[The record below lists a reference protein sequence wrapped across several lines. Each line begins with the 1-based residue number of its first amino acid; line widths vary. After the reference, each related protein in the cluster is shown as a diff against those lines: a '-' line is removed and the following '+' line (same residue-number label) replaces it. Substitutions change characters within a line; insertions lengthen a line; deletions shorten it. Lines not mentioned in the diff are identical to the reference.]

1 MKELYCHQKMITVID
16 GMAVVQAMGKPS
28 WIKACAQWADH
39 FTAILDS
46 KCSDCDKV
54 HLVFDRYDPRTSLKQ
69 STRERRQG
77 GKPIITYHAYH
88 VTDNTPVGKVSA
100 KQFLSSTTTKDE
112 LYSSQE
118 EADTRIML
126 HSLDAARRGATEL
139 YIQSSDTDVFVLAIH
154 RYHQLCKD

>member
-46 KCSDCDKV
+46 KCSDYDEV
-54 HLVFDRYDPRTSLKQ
+54 HLVFDRYDLRTLLKE

-77 GKPIITYHAYH
+77 GMQTTHQL
-88 VTDNTPVGKVSA
+88 GRCQQSSS
-100 KQFLSSTTTKDE
+100 KQFQYDN
-112 LYSSQE
+112 Q
-118 EADTRIML
+118 R
-126 HSLDAARRGATEL
+126 
-139 YIQSSDTDVFVLAIH
+139 
-154 RYHQLCKD
+154 